1 MDAFVLT
8 ILMLVVLAFLCETLD
23 ASMGMGYGT
32 ILSPLLV
39 VLGYD
44 VRVVVPAILISQ
56 AVGGISASFF
66 HHREGNVDL
75 SLGSKD
81 VEAFFLIAG
90 GGVLASVLAAK
101 VSLGL
106 SKEVVKTYIGCLVVV
121 MGLLVMAK
129 TRFKFSRCGIVLVGL
144 LSAFN
149 KGLSGGGYGPVVTGG
164 QMIAG
169 NGSRS
174 SVGVTTM
181 AEPPICIVGFLA
193 YLFMGSHIDW
203 WLAGALS
210 VGAVYAG
217 PWAARATAS
226 MGEGRLVRVVGLLMV
241 LLGLGTLLRVCNS

>member
-1 MDAFVLT
+1 MDAFVVSMV
-8 ILMLVVLAFLCETLD
+8 MLLVLAFLCETLD

-56 AVGGISASFF
+56 AAGGISASFF

-75 SLGSKD
+75 RWGSKD
-81 VEAFFLIAG
+81 VEAFLLIAC

-106 SKEVVKTYIGCLVVV
+106 PKGAVTTYIGCLVVV
-121 MGLLVMAK
+121 MGLVVVVK
-129 TRFKFSRCGIVLVGL
+129 RRFKFSRYGMVLVGL

-169 NGSRS
+169 SGSRS
-174 SVGVTTM
+174 AVGVTTM

-193 YLFMGSHIDW
+193 YLFMGSHVDW
-203 WLAGALS
+203 WLVGSLS
-210 VGAVYAG
+210 VGGVLAG
-217 PWAARATAS
+217 PWAARATAV
-226 MGEGRLVRVVGLLMV
+226 MGDGRLVRFVGVLMV
-241 LLGLGTLLRVCNS
+241 LLGLGTLLRVCNG